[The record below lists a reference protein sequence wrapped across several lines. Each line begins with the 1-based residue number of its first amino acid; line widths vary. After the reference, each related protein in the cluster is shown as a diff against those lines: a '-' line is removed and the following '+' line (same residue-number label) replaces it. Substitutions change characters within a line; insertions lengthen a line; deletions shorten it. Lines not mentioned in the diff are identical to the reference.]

1 MLILKPLQKKLI
13 KPAAHLL
20 VKTTLGSIYQLLY
33 KKAITNVKTPQYLE
47 YFCLSTTKIT
57 SEDNLL
63 LQAEELELDDAEQCQ
78 QIDNS

>member
-1 MLILKPLQKKLI
+1 MLKPLQRKLI

-20 VKTTLGSIYQLLY
+20 VKTTLGSTYQLLY
-33 KKAITNVKTPQYLE
+33 KKAITNVKTPQYLD

-63 LQAEELELDDAEQCQ
+63 LHAEELELGECQ
-78 QIDNS
+78 QNR